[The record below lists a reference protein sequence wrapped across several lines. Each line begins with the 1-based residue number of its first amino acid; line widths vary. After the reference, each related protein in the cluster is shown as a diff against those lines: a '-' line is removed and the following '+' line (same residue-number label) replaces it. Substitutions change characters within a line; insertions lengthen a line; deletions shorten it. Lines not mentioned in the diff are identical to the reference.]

1 MMQYPE
7 NLLYSKDHAWVRE
20 DDEALT
26 VGITDYAQQQLGDVV
41 YVGLPIA
48 GKEVEA
54 GALIASLESIKAVS
68 DVYAPRSGRIEG
80 ANEDLVQNPERVNE
94 DPFGAGWIAT
104 ISPSGP
110 GGTFGPAH
118 GLRIPRLCRRRIS
131 PLTDRYP
138 FAHMSDSF
146 F

>member
-54 GALIASLESIKAVS
+54 GASIASLESIKAVS

-80 ANEDLVQNPERVNE
+80 ANEDLAQNPERVNE

-104 ISPSGP
+104 ISPSAP
-110 GGTFGPAH
+110 GAPSD
-118 GLRIPRLCRRRIS
+118 L
-131 PLTDRYP
+131 LTASEYRAYVEEES
-138 FAHMSDSF
+138 AL
-146 F
+146 